1 MQRYVAQQ
9 PPSSYSAVL
18 ARCVRRLIPP
28 DFLLRYP
35 YARRGAPSVTHT
47 LDFVVRHG
55 YVLLFF
61 WILAEHG
68 APLYRVERLEDGT
81 LGKDGKSKKT
91 FRQSKA
97 DGRGGWILGMD
108 GVRRV

>member
-18 ARCVRRLIPP
+18 AKCVRRLIPP

-61 WILAEHG
+61 WIRPAHG
-68 APLYRVERLEDGT
+68 ALPFPPAPLLPACGRPPCSARIQ
-81 LGKDGKSKKT
+81 KKRST
-91 FRQSKA
+91 YPCRTTK
-97 DGRGGWILGMD
+97 
-108 GVRRV
+108 